1 MNTLAPTLST
11 TPETAIL
18 SPKLDALPLI
28 AAALLSFAPLAILA
42 PAIGWPGSLSAPAA
56 QQLAAIAAK
65 PQAVQQGYGVYLLY
79 SILVLPVM
87 VVLARRVFGSLAH
100 PLAITAISFAALS
113 ALARSIG
120 ILRWLTVMPE
130 LATAHA
136 QGDAS
141 QRVVIERVFQA
152 VNAYGGGIGE
162 LLGVS
167 VFMSLSVGVVAFAA
181 LKRGTLPLPLALLG
195 LASAV
200 SLGSLILPALGVS
213 LKLPIALVVT
223 TLSVWMLVIG
233 AWIFTQRKAL

>member
-1 MNTLAPTLST
+1 MNTLASTLPTT
-11 TPETAIL
+11 YETAAIN
-18 SPKLDALPLI
+18 PKLDALLLI

-42 PAIGWPGSLSAPAA
+42 PAIGWPASLSAPAA

-130 LATAHA
+130 LAVAHA
-136 QGDAS
+136 QADAT
-141 QRVVIERVFQA
+141 QRAVIERVFQA

-162 LLGVS
+162 LLGVGL
-167 VFMSLSVGVVAFAA
+167 FMSLSVGIVAIAA
-181 LKRGTLPLPLALLG
+181 LKRHSLPAPLALLG
-195 LASAV
+195 IVCAAMLFSM
-200 SLGSLILPALGVS
+200 LMPALGLG
-213 LKLPIALVVT
+213 LKLPIAIIVT
-223 TLSVWMLVIG
+223 MLTVWMLVLG
-233 AWIFTQRKAL
+233 VWMLMKRS

>member
-1 MNTLAPTLST
+1 MNTLASTLPTT
-11 TPETAIL
+11 HEAAAL
-18 SPKLDALPLI
+18 SPKLDALLLI
-28 AAALLSFAPLAILA
+28 AVALLSFAPLAILA
-42 PAIGWPGSLSAPAA
+42 PAIGWPASLSSPSA

-79 SILVLPVM
+79 SILLLPVM

-130 LATAHA
+130 LAVAHA
-136 QGDAS
+136 QADAT
-141 QRVVIERVFQA
+141 QRAVIERIFQA
-152 VNAYGGGIGE
+152 VHVYGGGIGE

-167 VFMSLSVGVVAFAA
+167 VFMSLSVGIVTLAA
-181 LKRGTLPLPLALLG
+181 LKRGTLPKPLALLG

-200 SLGSLILPALGVS
+200 LLGGLILPTLGVS
-213 LKLPIALVVT
+213 LKLPIALAVT
-223 TLSVWMLVIG
+223 ILSVWMLAIG
-233 AWIFTQRKAL
+233 AWIFTQRRA

>member
-1 MNTLAPTLST
+1 
-11 TPETAIL
+11 
-18 SPKLDALPLI
+18 
-28 AAALLSFAPLAILA
+28 
-42 PAIGWPGSLSAPAA
+42 
-56 QQLAAIAAK
+56 
-65 PQAVQQGYGVYLLY
+65 VYLLY

-87 VVLARRVFGSLAH
+87 VVLARRVLGSLTH

-113 ALARSIG
+113 TLARSIG

-130 LATAHA
+130 LAVAHEQA
-136 QGDAS
+136 DAT

-167 VFMSLSVGVVAFAA
+167 VFMSLSVGIVALAA
-181 LKRGTLPLPLALLG
+181 LKRGTLPLPFAWLG
-195 LASAV
+195 LASA
-200 SLGSLILPALGVS
+200 LLLAGLILPTLGVS

-233 AWIFTQRKAL
+233 VWILAHARRYKA